1 MVNDADPADTHASAL
16 SPAVADLLSLVATPP
31 DSEVVGTLRAEA
43 PATVATVA
51 RETDLPPAVV
61 RECLLRL
68 ADRDLLSRSGT
79 PPRYRFT
86 DAGAALWPA
95 LDALETLRDRC
106 KED

>member
-1 MVNDADPADTHASAL
+1 MVKDADPADTPTSAL

-31 DSEVVGTLRAEA
+31 DSEVVWTLRTEA
-43 PATVATVA
+43 PATVVTVA
-51 RETDLPPAVV
+51 RETDIPPAVV

-86 DAGAALWPA
+86 EAGAALWPV
-95 LDALETLRDRC
+95 LDALEALRDRC
-106 KED
+106 EEG